1 MFTIKYRIIDGT
13 VQELKYISLDE
24 FIRIFDGDIE
34 GQIELNFNGKKTN
47 KLNLIK
53 GNKDCEYIRTGQN
66 RPQDY
71 GDFAARCENTNKR
84 HCQRSVFDISGRIDP
99 NQPAGRRRV
108 YRGISCG
115 DQPEKAGLPHQGVH
129 QPGSAAGG

>member
-1 MFTIKYRIIDGT
+1 MSAEVKGITATQKSIYFLRK
-13 VQELKYISLDE
+13 K
-24 FIRIFDGDIE
+24 
-34 GQIELNFNGKKTN
+34 LNFNGKKTN

-84 HCQRSVFDISGRIDP
+84 HCQRSIFDISGRVGPD
-99 NQPAGRRRV
+99 QPAGGRRV

-115 DQPEKAGLPHQGVH
+115 DQSEKAGLPHQGVH